1 MAGSIP
7 HDLISVKFF
16 TTGTVQL
23 RLSMKSQPIEN
34 RFALLRQIRAL
45 ADSRWSEEL
54 PIAAFIIS
62 HPDGPILFDTG
73 ESPLWN
79 DTGYLNSWSLTKRL
93 IKVNI
98 QPEDCILSQLRKAGM
113 EPTDL
118 QAIVLSHLHGDHAG
132 GLGPLVSA
140 APDVPIYISREHW
153 EKFGKRPFW
162 ASLNGCNPQHW
173 PQPFSPIILDYT
185 DGPVGPW
192 KHSRNITADGKVVAV
207 DTSGHVPGQ
216 LSLIITGDG
225 VDGSQTTSFLAADST
240 YSLDQLNA
248 EHPDGINGDPQRAL
262 KTMKRI
268 KTFAKEQDVVVL
280 PSHDRETPLMLET
293 RRIYTPKTL

>member
-1 MAGSIP
+1 MASNTK
-7 HDLISVKFF
+7 HELVSVKFF

-23 RLSMKSQPIEN
+23 RPSMKSQPIEN
-34 RFALLRQIRAL
+34 KFALLRQIRAL
-45 ADSRWSEEL
+45 ADSGWSEEL

-79 DTGYLNSWSLTKRL
+79 DTGYVRSWYPTRRL

-98 QPEDCILSQLRKAGM
+98 QPGDCILAQLRNAGLD
-113 EPTDL
+113 PTDL

-132 GLGPLVSA
+132 GLGPLVFA
-140 APDVPIYISREHW
+140 APNVPIYISREHW

-173 PQPFSPIILDYT
+173 PKPFSPIILDYT
-185 DGPVGPW
+185 DGAVGPW
-192 KHSRNITADGKVVAV
+192 QSSCNITSDGKVVAV
-207 DTSGHVPGQ
+207 DTSGHVPGH
-216 LSLIITGDG
+216 LSLIVAGDNA
-225 VDGSQTTSFLAADST
+225 DGTQATYFLAADAT

-262 KTMKRI
+262 QTMKRI
-268 KTFAKEQDVVVL
+268 KSFAEAQDVVVL
-280 PSHDRETPLMLET
+280 PSHDRETRSMLENK
-293 RRIYTPKTL
+293 RVYKPKAL